1 MSKIDLKNA
10 YIRLVDGGENTSKS
24 GAIHNV
30 AGYPIGTTVLTVDG
44 FTGAV
49 ETGGRV
55 LIGGRYYVISAHTE
69 TTSNTT
75 SITIA
80 APGLKAAVLD
90 NDVVVAYGKRNSITI
105 KMGDGT
111 LTWSEKRNVEYTTD
125 RGLLDEVRLGDQVPV
140 DVSIDAVWEYISGPS
155 VGTPTIRDVLYKQG
169 LASAWISSDPDACR
183 PFAVNIEIEYTPA
196 CSGDIEIITLA
207 DYRFE
212 SFDADIKAGT
222 LKTSG
227 KCNITKANAVRIP
240 A

>member
-1 MSKIDLKNA
+1 MAKIDLKNA
-10 YIRLVDGGENTSKS
+10 YVRLVDGGENTSKS
-24 GAIHNV
+24 GAINNV

-49 ETGGRV
+49 ETGGR
-55 LIGGRYYVISAHTE
+55 LLLGGRYYVITAHTE
-69 TTSNTT
+69 TTGNTT

-80 APGLKAAVLD
+80 SPGLKASVLD
-90 NDVVVAYGKRNSITI
+90 DAVIVAYDKRESITI

-125 RGLLDEVRLGDQVPV
+125 RGKLDEVRLGDEVPV
-140 DVSIDAVWEYISGPS
+140 DVSIDAVWEYISGPTAG
-155 VGTPTIRDVLYKQG
+155 VPTIRDVLYQEG
-169 LASAWISSDPDACR
+169 LAASWVSSDTDACR
-183 PFAVNIEIEYTPA
+183 PYAVDIEIEYTPA
-196 CSGDIEIITLA
+196 CAGDIEIITLS

-227 KCNITKANAVRIP
+227 KCNITKASAVRIP